1 MANRAALKPLSG
13 QQNIGREVEVT
24 FLGKGAAAPTNKG
37 GGGDVNALWLT
48 ISRSGVGTYSLVTVD
63 PWKYIDGL
71 GFGYCAAT
79 TTDYWNCTFGLPT
92 QNSTTGVWTIPMQL
106 FKNGTAADAILNDK
120 FSVRIKFED
129 SLLGS

>member
-13 QQNIGREVEVT
+13 QQNIGRDVEVT
-24 FLGKGAAAPTNKG
+24 FLGQGASVPLAS
-37 GGGDVNALWLT
+37 GGDPKSLWFTLT
-48 ISRSGVGTYSLVTVD
+48 RSGTGTLSLVTVD

-71 GFGYCAAT
+71 GFSYWAAT

-92 QNSTTGVWTIPMQL
+92 QSSTTGVWTIPMQL
-106 FKNGTAADAILNDK
+106 FKNGTAADAIASDK